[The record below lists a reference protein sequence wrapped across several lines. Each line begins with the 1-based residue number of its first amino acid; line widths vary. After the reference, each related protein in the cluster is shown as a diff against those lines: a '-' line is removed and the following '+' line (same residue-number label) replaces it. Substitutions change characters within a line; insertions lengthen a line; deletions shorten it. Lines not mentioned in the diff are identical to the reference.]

1 MYSQLNEEEIILDYF
16 SEARKNKISLSGN
29 ILDIG
34 ANDGITLS
42 NTRALILK
50 YPDIKGYFV
59 EPNPECFSR
68 LKNLYDKNHEL
79 YFFAIGE
86 TDGKLPMYCNKHHI
100 SPSDIGLLSTLIQK
114 ETQRWGDEKW
124 EIIDV
129 DVVRYP
135 FNDIEFDFISI
146 DAEGMDESILFQIDL
161 SKNKLLCIEWNSV
174 EERKQSIDNY
184 CKSFRLELIHENSIN
199 LIYGRR

>member
-16 SEARKNKISLSGN
+16 SEAKKNRIFLSGN

-34 ANDGITLS
+34 ANDGVTLS

-50 YPDIKGYFV
+50 YPEIKGYFV

-68 LKNLYDKNHEL
+68 LKTLYDKNQEL

-86 TDGKLPMYCNKHHI
+86 TNGKLPMYCNKHHI
-100 SPSDIGLLSTLIQK
+100 SSADIGLLSTLIHK

-135 FNDIEFDFISI
+135 FNDI
-146 DAEGMDESILFQIDL
+146 
-161 SKNKLLCIEWNSV
+161 
-174 EERKQSIDNY
+174 
-184 CKSFRLELIHENSIN
+184 
-199 LIYGRR
+199 